1 MMKLFVAPALPAT
14 PPYTGELEA
23 QAANVRNHSHAGHG
37 H

>member
-14 PPYTGELEA
+14 PPYTGELEIE
-23 QAANVRNHSHAGHG
+23 AANARKHSHAGHR